1 MDRPQQNRAIVTISL
16 IIVAFGIFVM
26 AGWVLNSPRLASIVI
41 GYIAMRFNTGL
52 CFTLFGGA
60 LLFSQYQT
68 IKYANPGFII
78 TVLLATVIAFFTIY
92 QDLFHTDFGIDQFF
106 VTDKT
111 PVSFYIPHPGRMA
124 STTSAGFSL
133 LGSGFLLLIN
143 KNKAFHI
150 AAQYIFHL
158 VTFIS
163 LVALIGNMH
172 GVALF
177 RTLLYITS
185 MPTITATLL
194 LLLSLAAANLNPC
207 LGISH
212 MFTGR
217 QVGNQMA
224 KRLISLMILMVILF
238 GAINSEMQNS
248 RLFSSLDISMSILE
262 VCFLLLGLLFI
273 WNTTNWLNK
282 IDTQRT
288 EAEAKVKEMNTEL
301 EQRVREPT
309 GELRDAELK
318 FRTIAEKSMVGVY
331 IVQDDVFTYINPRL
345 ATIFGY
351 KPGELLNNIVL
362 KTNIFDESYIDL
374 VRENIRKRIEGEV
387 ESIHYEAMGKK
398 KDGTTN
404 WIEIYG
410 NRVMISGKPAII
422 GSMIDISERKK
433 AEEELRSSEQKYKL
447 LFESSP
453 MPMWMIARD
462 DLSIIAVN
470 EAAAKLYGYN
480 KDELLHMNVRMMRPP
495 EDAAIQMDDY
505 GEEANERRIVRHLK
519 KDGSIMTI
527 QIIAH
532 DIIFEGRPVRLS
544 LTNDITEKIKAE
556 EALQKSEANLQA
568 ILNTTD
574 TAYAL
579 FDKDLRVL
587 TFNQKAI
594 EFVKSQYN
602 HMPQKNDRLAD
613 YFPKQ
618 RFPEFS
624 KYAAG
629 ALQGNNINYEIDYS
643 QPNGSVCW
651 YYVRLFPITDENNQV
666 LGMLMALYDIT
677 ERKNAEEKL
686 KTAYKHI
693 QDHVNSIKEMAW
705 KQSHLIRSPLAN
717 LKALAAMLDDNPGPE
732 VIEHIKNELN
742 RMDAIIIEM
751 ARDASENYND

>member
-16 IIVAFGIFVM
+16 IIVAFGIVVM

-41 GYIAMRFNTGL
+41 DYIAMRFNTGL

-185 MPTITATLL
+185 MPTITAMLL

-207 LGISH
+207 LGISD

-224 KRLISLMILMVILF
+224 KRLVSLMILMVILF

-288 EAEAKVKEMNTEL
+288 EAEAKVKEMNTGL
-301 EQRVREPT
+301 EQRVKEQT

-433 AEEELRSSEQKYKL
+433 TEEELRSSEQKYKL

-651 YYVRLFPITDENNQV
+651 YYVRLFPITGENNQV

>member
-16 IIVAFGIFVM
+16 IIVAFGIVVM

-41 GYIAMRFNTGL
+41 DYIAMRFNTGL

-207 LGISH
+207 LGISD

-224 KRLISLMILMVILF
+224 KRLVSLMILMVILF

-288 EAEAKVKEMNTEL
+288 EAEAKVKEMNTGL
-301 EQRVREPT
+301 EQRVKEQT

-433 AEEELRSSEQKYKL
+433 TEEELRSSEQKYKL

-651 YYVRLFPITDENNQV
+651 YYVRLFPITGENNQV

>member
-16 IIVAFGIFVM
+16 IIVAFGIVVM

-41 GYIAMRFNTGL
+41 DYIAMRFNTGL

-207 LGISH
+207 LGISD

-224 KRLISLMILMVILF
+224 KRLVSLMILMVILF

-288 EAEAKVKEMNTEL
+288 EAEAKVKEMNTGL
-301 EQRVREPT
+301 EQRVKEQT

-433 AEEELRSSEQKYKL
+433 AEEELRSSAQKYKL

-651 YYVRLFPITDENNQV
+651 YYVRLFPITGENNQV